1 MKNENTK
8 EAYKK
13 VWSKKANTILKDL
26 VVQRVRWMS
35 EKEVSEYGWMGSAP

>member
-26 VVQRVRWMS
+26 VVQRVLHF
-35 EKEVSEYGWMGSAP
+35 VN